1 MVFKKT
7 PKFFY
12 FRKGIQLTTT
22 TIVYIIV
29 AIGAV
34 ILMVFAVYMIKSK
47 IFG

>member
-1 MVFKKT
+1 MVFRKIHS
-7 PKFFY
+7 FF
-12 FRKGIQLTTT
+12 FSRKGVQLAPT
-22 TIVYIIV
+22 TIIYIIV